1 MKWDS
6 YQWISDLM
14 ANGVA
19 PPVYQERYQ
28 YQYQD
33 EECNEDYY
41 SDRSE
46 DRGHP
51 HITKGAGPKSCPLSN
66 AQTTLA
72 LMRATITKPVQL
84 PPHQRSIH
92 TAQNPCK
99 KKSCVFSSQLM
110 HNSQV

>member
-84 PPHQRSIH
+84 PPHERSIH
-92 TAQNPCK
+92 AAQKPMQK
-99 KKSCVFSSQLM
+99 QVVFSLVS
-110 HNSQV
+110 